1 MKNYLLSILFI
12 TFFSSSLFSQNKYT
26 FTQRANLRIGA
37 LYCFQNGAN
46 FDSIMK
52 PRKASIHGT
61 AFLGYRFDPKN
72 TGANYFGIF
81 ATLGSV
87 TQRSLLEIKTTNA
100 ISFPVTYS
108 SGSASLKELEVGFIF
123 GDWFRIS
130 AGPGFLSL
138 PITGGQQSYNYY
150 SSTAGL
156 VIKAGPLN
164 FNSTTGVQFGGDL
177 LKPLF
182 RVGIGA
188 SLSFTFLNSRKK
200 Y

>member
-1 MKNYLLSILFI
+1 MKKLLLPALLITLFHA
-12 TFFSSSLFSQNKYT
+12 SLIAQNKYT
-26 FTQRANLRIGA
+26 FTQRANLRVGA
-37 LYCFQNGAN
+37 LYSFQNGAN

-52 PRKASIHGT
+52 TSKASIHGT

-72 TGANYFGIF
+72 TGANYFGVF
-81 ATLGSV
+81 AALGSV
-87 TQRSLLEIKTTNA
+87 SQRSILEIKSTNA
-100 ISFPVTYS
+100 LPIPVTYT

-123 GDWFRIS
+123 ADWFRLS

-138 PITGGQQSYNYY
+138 PITGGKQSYNYY

-156 VIKAGPLN
+156 IIKAGPLN
-164 FNSTTGVQFGGDL
+164 FNSTTGIQFGGDL

-188 SLSFTFLNSRKK
+188 SLSFTFINSRKK